1 MWQKSLNIRSLVI
14 DKSEEIDHYLK
25 FAKLAQDGGNIDL
38 GQRVLHDLKN
48 ELRSKLKEVGRSSR
62 KLNNQLAKVEFA
74 IFQNIFNSGHPNE
87 AIASLTKL
95 VTEKDD
101 IVEP

>member
-62 KLNNQLAKVEFA
+62 KLNN
-74 IFQNIFNSGHPNE
+74 
-87 AIASLTKL
+87 
-95 VTEKDD
+95 
-101 IVEP
+101 